1 MNNIEE
7 KLKNIFLEEQLPPTS
22 YDFMINK
29 TLNNLK
35 FHKKHNYKNIKLAF
49 TAVCCSLLL
58 ITGTVFA
65 KDIEKFIIEK
75 FGLGKGVE
83 TAINNG
89 YIESPEMDY
98 VGSSSSTKINE
109 EIVDTI
115 NAKSKINDFF
125 IDDYNLS
132 VEFYIQFDDNI
143 KDIINLENIN
153 TIELQ
158 DLIIVDEKNR
168 ILYDSNNK
176 ERFEEYCKENNL
188 PYKYKEFNENYI
200 NSGLNSFPRY
210 NMNGTYISLI
220 YNMYSDKYPISQKL
234 NFSFTK
240 IQFTESDNPDKKI
253 SITGDWSISLEV
265 PENMIERSYESYK
278 MISCDNENFNVY
290 TARVTDT
297 GFELGIMISN
307 VSRPEYPQELRDYE
321 KEFSRKVGIIT
332 NRTNGVFKTT
342 DLPEAYGDLYEVY
355 RDYEFK
361 NTPISTTG
369 ESRFLPPSEDTDGTY
384 ILNSKGE
391 KFECTMSPGRK
402 SIYQYL
408 SNNTYNYY
416 ETFNM
421 TKSNATDTCD
431 VIVDFRGEEVK
442 LKLEKIKTK

>member
-115 NAKSKINDFF
+115 NTKSKINDFF

-240 IQFTESDNPDKKI
+240 IQFTESDNPDKK
-253 SITGDWSISLEV
+253 LV
-265 PENMIERSYESYK
+265 
-278 MISCDNENFNVY
+278 
-290 TARVTDT
+290 
-297 GFELGIMISN
+297 
-307 VSRPEYPQELRDYE
+307 
-321 KEFSRKVGIIT
+321 
-332 NRTNGVFKTT
+332 
-342 DLPEAYGDLYEVY
+342 
-355 RDYEFK
+355 
-361 NTPISTTG
+361 
-369 ESRFLPPSEDTDGTY
+369 
-384 ILNSKGE
+384 
-391 KFECTMSPGRK
+391 
-402 SIYQYL
+402 
-408 SNNTYNYY
+408 
-416 ETFNM
+416 
-421 TKSNATDTCD
+421 
-431 VIVDFRGEEVK
+431 
-442 LKLEKIKTK
+442 

>member
-1 MNNIEE
+1 
-7 KLKNIFLEEQLPPTS
+7 
-22 YDFMINK
+22 
-29 TLNNLK
+29 
-35 FHKKHNYKNIKLAF
+35 
-49 TAVCCSLLL
+49 
-58 ITGTVFA
+58 
-65 KDIEKFIIEK
+65 
-75 FGLGKGVE
+75 
-83 TAINNG
+83 
-89 YIESPEMDY
+89 
-98 VGSSSSTKINE
+98 
-109 EIVDTI
+109 
-115 NAKSKINDFF
+115 
-125 IDDYNLS
+125 
-132 VEFYIQFDDNI
+132 
-143 KDIINLENIN
+143 
-153 TIELQ
+153 
-158 DLIIVDEKNR
+158 
-168 ILYDSNNK
+168 
-176 ERFEEYCKENNL
+176 
-188 PYKYKEFNENYI
+188 
-200 NSGLNSFPRY
+200 
-210 NMNGTYISLI
+210 
-220 YNMYSDKYPISQKL
+220 MYSDKYPISQKL

-265 PENMIERSYESYK
+265 PKNMIERSYESYK

-391 KFECTMSPGRK
+391 KFECTMNPGRK

>member
-35 FHKKHNYKNIKLAF
+35 FHKKHKYKNIKLAF

-115 NAKSKINDFF
+115 NTKSKINDFF

-265 PENMIERSYESYK
+265 PKNMIERSYESYK

-321 KEFSRKVGIIT
+321 KELSKNIGMIKIETMEFLEPMIYQKLMVIYMKFIEIT
-332 NRTNGVFKTT
+332 N
-342 DLPEAYGDLYEVY
+342 
-355 RDYEFK
+355 
-361 NTPISTTG
+361 
-369 ESRFLPPSEDTDGTY
+369 
-384 ILNSKGE
+384 
-391 KFECTMSPGRK
+391 
-402 SIYQYL
+402 
-408 SNNTYNYY
+408 
-416 ETFNM
+416 
-421 TKSNATDTCD
+421 
-431 VIVDFRGEEVK
+431 
-442 LKLEKIKTK
+442 